1 MIRGP
6 LDGPG
11 AGVRRYRWFDGL
23 RLSIALVFIGGLLLG
38 LLLGQ
43 WVTL

>member
-11 AGVRRYRWFDGL
+11 AVVRRYRWFDGL
-23 RLSIALVFIGGLLLG
+23 RLSIALVFCGGVLVGMLIGA
-38 LLLGQ
+38 
-43 WVTL
+43 WVL